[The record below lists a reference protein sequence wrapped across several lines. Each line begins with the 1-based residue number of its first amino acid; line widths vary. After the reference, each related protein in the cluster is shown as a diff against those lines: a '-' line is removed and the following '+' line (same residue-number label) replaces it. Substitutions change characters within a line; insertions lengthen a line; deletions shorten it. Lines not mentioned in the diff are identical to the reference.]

1 MAETITCTPN
11 ACTVP
16 SVDNAHADGV
26 CGTEDDGVTAV
37 TSIDNGLECT
47 VVCDT
52 GYTASSDNVACT
64 AGNMAETITCTPNAC
79 TVPSV
84 DNAHADGV
92 CGTEDDGVTA
102 VTSIDSGQDCTVEC
116 ADGFTA
122 SDSTVAC
129 TAGAMAPPT
138 CSARRRLQANTTA
151 NSNITTTMIMATTT
165 EEECACEAPAPQV
178 ITTFSSTLAFSDPSE
193 LTSLDM
199 TAMKANLASD
209 QDWGEASVEVTAV
222 IKVAVPYTL
231 PEGIEI
237 TPLQCKTAIA
247 SAYSV
252 SADMV
257 TCAAGTAASATAG
270 TTTTLTTT
278 AAARR
283 LQDEAPL
290 TGAVDVQID
299 YAEEEAEMAASAA
312 SADTDDMAAVTVLF
326 TAALVDDGAIDA
338 GTVLTAGVPTAEV
351 VMSFVVTSDSAV
363 EAPPAAAFESVLSA
377 SGITVV
383 ATVSEAEI
391 SYSRMPCSEGTGVCA
406 TGYQLRADA
415 SSIGCVAELCEPSA
429 DSENCCTQV
438 STNGAHAKCVMG
450 SLSIL
455 VLSSNFFF

>member
-1 MAETITCTPN
+1 M
-11 ACTVP
+11 
-16 SVDNAHADGV
+16 G
-26 CGTEDDGVTAV
+26 
-37 TSIDNGLECT
+37 
-47 VVCDT
+47 CDT
-52 GYTASSDNVACT
+52 
-64 AGNMAETITCTPNAC
+64 
-79 TVPSV
+79 
-84 DNAHADGV
+84 
-92 CGTEDDGVTA
+92 
-102 VTSIDSGQDCTVEC
+102 DS
-116 ADGFTA
+116 GFTA
-122 SDSTVAC
+122 VDSTVAC

-257 TCAAGTAASATAG
+257 TCAAGTAA
-270 TTTTLTTT
+270 
-278 AAARR
+278 ARR

-312 SADTDDMAAVTVLF
+312 SADTADMAAVTELF
-326 TAALVDDGAIDA
+326 TAALVADGAIVA
-338 GTVLTAGVPTAEV
+338 GTVLEAGVPTAEI
-351 VMSFVVTSDSAV
+351 VMSFVVTSDTAV
-363 EAPPAAAFESVLSA
+363 EAPPAAAFESVLSD